1 MGGGI
6 DPKNAKKYF
15 LLNEPRPVLLP
26 LKPALS
32 GLPRQNG
39 LIGPANKKNINVMRC
54 FCVTGSKLIFRPS
67 FLTLMNKT
75 FLSLLAATAL
85 LASCETKH
93 SETKDQL
100 GEAGQDTAVMARDGK
115 TVGDVA
121 AGAANAVDNAWDM
134 TKAKLAD
141 VKFKEI
147 TLPGV
152 HVRGDSTYN
161 VYSVDEKVLFDT
173 GKSDIKPTAADALKQ
188 ISGSI
193 GQRYAAGQVRV
204 MGFADSRG
212 DKDYNKELSEK
223 RAEAV
228 KSYLVAN
235 GKIDAARLSVEPM
248 GEAMPAASNAT
259 AAGRQEN
266 RRVEIAV
273 RTK

>member
-1 MGGGI
+1 M
-6 DPKNAKKYF
+6 K
-15 LLNEPRPVLLP
+15 
-26 LKPALS
+26 
-32 GLPRQNG
+32 
-39 LIGPANKKNINVMRC
+39 
-54 FCVTGSKLIFRPS
+54 
-67 FLTLMNKT
+67 KT
-75 FLSLLAATAL
+75 FLSLLAASAL

-100 GEAGQDTAVMARDGK
+100 AEAGQDTAVMARTGQ
-115 TVGDVA
+115 TAGDMA
-121 AGAANAVDNAWDM
+121 ASAANSADNAWDL

-147 TLPGV
+147 TSPGV
-152 HVRGDSTYN
+152 TVRGDSTYN
-161 VYSVDEKVLFDT
+161 VYSVDETVLFDT
-173 GKSDIKPTAADALKQ
+173 DKSDIKPTAAETLKQ
-188 ISGSI
+188 ITGSI
-193 GQRYAAGQVRV
+193 GQRYATGQVRV

-212 DKDYNKELSEK
+212 DKNYNKDLSEK

-235 GKIDAARLSVEPM
+235 GGIEAGRVSVEPM

-259 AAGRQEN
+259 AEGRQEN

>member
-1 MGGGI
+1 M
-6 DPKNAKKYF
+6 KKS
-15 LLNEPRPVLLP
+15 L
-26 LKPALS
+26 
-32 GLPRQNG
+32 
-39 LIGPANKKNINVMRC
+39 
-54 FCVTGSKLIFRPS
+54 
-67 FLTLMNKT
+67 
-75 FLSLLAATAL
+75 LSLLAATAL

-115 TVGDVA
+115 TVGDMA
-121 AGAANAVDNAWDM
+121 NAAANSADNAWDM

-141 VKFKEI
+141 DKFKEI

-152 HVRGDSTYN
+152 SVRGDSTYN
-161 VYSVDEKVLFDT
+161 VYSVDEAVLFDT
-173 GKSDIKPTAADALKQ
+173 DKADIKPSAAEALKQ
-188 ISGSI
+188 ITASI
-193 GQRYAAGQVRV
+193 GQRYGTQQVRV

-212 DKDYNKELSEK
+212 DKSYNKALSEQ

-235 GKIDAARLSVEPM
+235 GSIAADRLSVEPM
-248 GEAMPAASNAT
+248 GEAMPVATNAT

-273 RTK
+273 RTR